1 MLSSKIMKTISYRDI
16 NLDVDY
22 EFCRNVHQSA
32 YRDVVIRQFGS
43 WDESMQDSFFREGL
57 NRAPHKIVE
66 VDGIPIG
73 VVSTEIRAD
82 CLYLSELQLLPEY
95 QGQGIG
101 SLIAKEQMALAKS
114 LNLPLR
120 LVVLRENRA
129 HDLYCRLGF
138 MTTGTSENHVKMEWA
153 G

>member
-1 MLSSKIMKTISYRDI
+1 MKTIGYRDI
-16 NLDVDY
+16 NVDVDVDY
-22 EFCRNVHQSA
+22 EFCRNVHHSA
-32 YRDVVIRQFGS
+32 YREVVIRQFGS
-43 WDESMQDSFFREGL
+43 WDESMQDGFFREGL

-66 VDGIPIG
+66 IDGTPIG
-73 VVSTEIRAD
+73 VVSTEIKPD

-101 SLIAKEQMALAKS
+101 SLIVKEQMAVAKS

-129 HDLYCRLGF
+129 QDLYRRLGF
-138 MTTGTSENHVKMEWA
+138 MTTGTTEIHVKMEWR

>member
-1 MLSSKIMKTISYRDI
+1 MKTISYRDI
-16 NLDVDY
+16 NLDVDF
-22 EFCRNVHQSA
+22 EFCRNVHHAA

-43 WDESMQDSFFREGL
+43 WDESMQDGFFREGL

-66 VDGIPIG
+66 IDGVPIG
-73 VVSTEIRAD
+73 VVSTEIKTD

-95 QGQGIG
+95 QGRGIG
-101 SLIAKEQMALAKS
+101 SVIVKKQMEIAKS

-129 HDLYCRLGF
+129 QDLYRRLGF
-138 MTTGTSENHVKMEWA
+138 RTTSTTEIHVKMEWSE
-153 G
+153 

>member
-1 MLSSKIMKTISYRDI
+1 MKTIGYRDI
-16 NLDVDY
+16 NVDVDY
-22 EFCRNVHQSA
+22 EFCRNVHHSA
-32 YRDVVIRQFGS
+32 YREVVIRQFGS
-43 WDESMQDSFFREGL
+43 WDESMQDGFFREGL

-66 VDGIPIG
+66 IDGTPIG
-73 VVSTEIRAD
+73 VVSTEIKRD
-82 CLYLSELQLLPEY
+82 CLYMSELQLLPEY

-101 SLIAKEQMALAKS
+101 SIIVKEQMAVAKS

-129 HDLYCRLGF
+129 QDLYRRLGF
-138 MTTGTSENHVKMEWA
+138 MTTGTTEIHVKMEWC

>member
-1 MLSSKIMKTISYRDI
+1 MKTIGYRDI
-16 NLDVDY
+16 NLEVDY
-22 EFCRNVHQSA
+22 EFCRHVHHSA

-43 WDESMQDSFFREGL
+43 WDESVQDGFFREGL

-66 VDGIPIG
+66 LDGIPIG
-73 VVSTEIRAD
+73 VVSTEIKPD
-82 CLYLSELQLLPEY
+82 CLYLSEIQLLPEY
-95 QGQGIG
+95 QGRGIG
-101 SLIAKEQMALAKS
+101 SLILKEQMELAKS

-129 HDLYCRLGF
+129 QELYRRLGF
-138 MTTGTSENHVKMEWA
+138 VTTGTTETHVKMECS

>member
-1 MLSSKIMKTISYRDI
+1 MKTISYRDI
-16 NLDVDY
+16 DLDVDF
-22 EFCRNVHQSA
+22 EFCRNVYHSA
-32 YRDVVIRQFGS
+32 YHDVVIRQFGS
-43 WDESMQDSFFREGL
+43 WDESMQDGFIREGL

-66 VDGIPIG
+66 IDGLPIG
-73 VVSTEIRAD
+73 VVSSEIKPD

-95 QGQGIG
+95 QGRGIG
-101 SLIAKEQMALAKS
+101 SLIVKEQMEIAKS

-129 HDLYCRLGF
+129 QDLYRRLGF
-138 MTTGTSENHVKMEWA
+138 MTTGTTEIHVKMEWS